1 MDTQKITKQYRL
13 SQWAKV
19 IQARQDS
26 GQTIK
31 DFCQATGIS
40 KNQYFYWQR
49 KLRDMACTELA
60 LRDEILD
67 TTPDGWLQLAPAQ
80 SQQTETL
87 KIEFLGFHISVDA
100 ETDPELLK
108 KACRVLRSP

>member
-31 DFCQATGIS
+31 DFCQVTGIS

-49 KLRDMACTELA
+49 KLRDMACTEIA
-60 LRDEILD
+60 LKEEVLD
-67 TTPDGWLQLAPAQ
+67 TAPDGWLQLAPAQ
-80 SQQTETL
+80 PQRVETL
-87 KIEFLGFHISVDA
+87 SKFEGTNLPSHKGTGYHPNFV
-100 ETDPELLK
+100 ET
-108 KACRVLRSP
+108 C